1 METAHGTPRGSWE
14 ADHRLPADTVPI
26 QYDIYLHPDLDHL
39 TFSGKVVIRINVKNP
54 RSFLLVNAKHL
65 DIFDTRLTKLIT
77 AERESET
84 ENITSIN
91 RNVSE
96 ERDIEIENAFEFKRN
111 EFWVVVMKNNTDIQ
125 PGIYN
130 LHLQFRGSLSGKIVG
145 FYSST
150 YTDPKTQQKR
160 FVRYSTIECRKC

>member
-1 METAHGTPRGSWE
+1 MEAVHRSPRGPWE
-14 ADHRLPADTVPI
+14 TDHRLPADTVPI
-26 QYDIYLHPDLDHL
+26 HYDIYLHPDLEHL
-39 TFSGKVVIRINVKNP
+39 TFSGKVVIRINVNNP
-54 RSFLLVNAKHL
+54 RSFLLVNTKHL

-77 AERESET
+77 AEGVL
-84 ENITSIN
+84 N
-91 RNVSE
+91 RNVVE

-111 EFWVVVMKNNTDIQ
+111 EFWVVVVKNSADIQ

-130 LHLQFRGSLSGKIVG
+130 LHLQFRGSLTGKIVG

-160 FVRYSTIECRKC
+160 FVRYNTVNVVF